1 MKGICKIQEVYVLS
15 LSFLRMTLSTIW
27 LLADRNESGQEEILM
42 EKRESIRSS
51 KLAVRTHTS
60 GITGKIKWVFKTSTK
75 MDRNKKTN
83 G

>member
-15 LSFLRMTLSTIW
+15 LFFLGMTLSTVW

-42 EKRESIRSS
+42 QKRESIIRSS
-51 KLAVRTHTS
+51 NLAVKTHTS
-60 GITGKIKWVFKTSTK
+60 RITGKMKWVLKST
-75 MDRNKKTN
+75 